1 MMFDKIFRGYRV
13 VSKSPVLSL
22 KSGLAEE
29 INIGFYTDYMST
41 KTQFRNVGESIT
53 LQWTED
59 GATKMILPEAGVSEN
74 SMQLKGFLDW
84 YGRFSSPTVEKVI
97 ERLAGYGFMDI
108 TEDEALKSDLQKLL
122 ATYSQDKYESLSASE
137 AEMIDEIVK
146 YNDGN
151 LKLSQL
157 KHYFSDKTNIFSEL
171 RNRI

>member
-22 KSGLAEE
+22 KNGLAEE

-53 LQWTED
+53 LQWAQD
-59 GATKMILPEAGVSEN
+59 GTTRMILPEAGVSEN

-84 YGRFSSPTVEKVI
+84 YGRFTSPTVDKVI

-108 TEDEALKSDLQKLL
+108 TEDEALKSDLQKIL
-122 ATYSQDKYESLSASE
+122 AYYTTDKTENISAPE
-137 AEMIDEIVK
+137 NEMVLEIIK

-157 KHYFSDKTNIFSEL
+157 KHYFSDKSNIFSDL
-171 RNRI
+171 KNKI